1 MRGRKPKP
9 TVLHKLQGTFNASAH
24 RDRKSEPKPEGEL
37 LTPPRD
43 MTAAQKKILKRVV
56 EVAPKGVLF
65 QIDETVLRA
74 WVETVDR
81 RAELQRVLDADRGAV
96 DWELNAAHRGI
107 DRATLLL
114 VRLTEQLGFSPASRP
129 RIKAETPRDP
139 DPDSSWALLRLPLA
153 GDGGKPSEAH

>member
-9 TVLHKLQGTFNASAH
+9 TVLHKLQGTFNASTH
-24 RDRKSEPKPEGEL
+24 CDRKSEPRPEGEL

-43 MTAAQKKILKRVV
+43 MTAAQKKIWKRVV

-114 VRLTEQLGFSPASRP
+114 VRLREQLGFSPASRP
-129 RIKAETPRDP
+129 IKAETLPNP
-139 DPDSSWALLRLPLA
+139 DPDSPWTLLRLPIA
-153 GDGGKPSEAH
+153 GDSGKPSEAH